1 MILRIGLKK
10 EKIKSLGVI
19 PTRFHAF
26 LYIFSTLP
34 LNVLFFSL
42 QNFPFYSHPFTFM
55 LIYDNSSIV
64 MYSVF

>member
-1 MILRIGLKK
+1 M
-10 EKIKSLGVI
+10 I

-42 QNFPFYSHPFTFM
+42 QNFPFYSHSFTFM
-55 LIYDNSSIV
+55 LILRQ
-64 MYSVF
+64 